1 MSASDW
7 GCSSPEVSEGRTD
20 VHSNASIL
28 ANIVHGSV
36 SNSDVSLLTGAAVT
50 LLNAQSDNTTIID
63 KHTSPFFIFIIE
75 FTSLLMVYN
84 RSLTGYYVLVA
95 VNTTTVLSAGA

>member
-1 MSASDW
+1 VSDSDW

-36 SNSDVSLLTGAAVT
+36 SNENVGDT
-50 LLNAQSDNTTIID
+50 LKEQKDS
-63 KHTSPFFIFIIE
+63 
-75 FTSLLMVYN
+75 
-84 RSLTGYYVLVA
+84 
-95 VNTTTVLSAGA
+95 